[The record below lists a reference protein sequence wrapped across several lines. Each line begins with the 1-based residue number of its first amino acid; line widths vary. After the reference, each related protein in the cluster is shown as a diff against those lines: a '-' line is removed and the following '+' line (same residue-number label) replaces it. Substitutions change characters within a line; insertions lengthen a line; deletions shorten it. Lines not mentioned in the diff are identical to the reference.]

1 MSWLKKHEKS
11 KQTFKK
17 IIPHHDNFGQ
27 RLSNDLESVGGEI
40 DVAII
45 SKSDGFIWKKKKDYF
60 KHDLNPQINEKT

>member
-1 MSWLKKHEKS
+1 MIKKEKFQMIW
-11 KQTFKK
+11 KARG
-17 IIPHHDNFGQ
+17 D
-27 RLSNDLESVGGEI
+27 I